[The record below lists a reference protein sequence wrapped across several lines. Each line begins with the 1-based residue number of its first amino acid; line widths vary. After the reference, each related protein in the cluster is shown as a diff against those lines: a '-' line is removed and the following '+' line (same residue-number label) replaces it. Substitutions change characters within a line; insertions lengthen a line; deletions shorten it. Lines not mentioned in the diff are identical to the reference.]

1 MNLETEL
8 SRFLA
13 LPTDGSGA
21 AGLKSWSGEGHEGP
35 LAPQINSDAS
45 LLDSYSTAVTS
56 AVERISPS
64 VVNIEVHQNA
74 GRTRSGEPRERQ
86 GGGSGF
92 VFTPDGLILT
102 NSHVVHEA
110 VRIAVTLTDGRRMPA
125 ALIGEDPASDLAVI
139 RVDEPGL
146 VAAEL
151 GDSQK
156 LRVGQIAIAIG
167 APYGFQSTVTAG
179 VVSAL
184 GRSLR
189 SYSGRLIDDVIQT
202 DASLNPGNSGGPLID
217 SAGRVIGVN
226 TATILP
232 AQGICFAIGINTAKF
247 VASRL
252 LREGKIRRSYVGIS
266 GQTVPIHRRVVRFYD
281 LPKESGA
288 LVLSVEEDS
297 PAKRAGLREGDVI
310 VALEGQPVAGVDDLH
325 RLLTEVRVGVSGA
338 LTVLHGTEKLE
349 LKVVPEEARFFF
361 FLGAPSAVPCLACC
375 SGYYLQYGQRVAG
388 ISGSVDRRYGG
399 ARRFRTSLCARPDSL
414 YARTRAISKRGA
426 RCWLWRRQ
434 VLPDPQA
441 TRRESHRH

>member
-1 MNLETEL
+1 MNVEAGFN
-8 SRFLA
+8 SLA
-13 LPTDGSGA
+13 LPGGA
-21 AGLKSWSGEGHEGP
+21 ANDISHTKQW
-35 LAPQINSDAS
+35 NDAS
-45 LLDSYSTAVTS
+45 RGSASVSSAGDSPLLDAYSAAVTN
-56 AVERISPS
+56 AVDRISPS
-64 VVNIEVHQNA
+64 VAHIAVHQAA

-110 VRIAVTLTDGRRMPA
+110 TRIAVTLSDGRHMPA
-125 ALIGEDPASDLAVI
+125 ILIGEDPASDLAVI

-151 GDSQK
+151 GDSQR

-202 DASLNPGNSGGPLID
+202 DASLNPGNSGGPLVD

-252 LREGKIRRSYVGIS
+252 LRDGRIRRSYIGVS
-266 GQTVPIHRRVVRFYD
+266 AQTIPVHRRVVRFYD
-281 LPKESGA
+281 LPKEMGVV
-288 LVLSVEEDS
+288 VLGLEENS

-310 VALEGQPVAGVDDLH
+310 IALDGHPVAGVDDLH
-325 RLLTEVRVGVSGA
+325 RVLTDVRVGVSSS
-338 LTVLHGTEKLE
+338 LTVLRWTEKLE
-349 LKVVPEEARFFF
+349 LKIVPEEAR
-361 FLGAPSAVPCLACC
+361 
-375 SGYYLQYGQRVAG
+375 
-388 ISGSVDRRYGG
+388 
-399 ARRFRTSLCARPDSL
+399 
-414 YARTRAISKRGA
+414 
-426 RCWLWRRQ
+426 
-434 VLPDPQA
+434 
-441 TRRESHRH
+441 

>member
-1 MNLETEL
+1 MNLEQLT
-8 SRFLA
+8 F
-13 LPTDGSGA
+13 GNSGPSQQA
-21 AGLKSWSGEGHEGP
+21 EGWHDEVASTGASP
-35 LAPQINSDAS
+35 NRDSESS
-45 LLDSYSTAVTS
+45 LLDAYSTAVTS

-74 GRTRSGEPRERQ
+74 GRTRSGQPQERQ

-102 NSHVVHEA
+102 NSHVVHDA
-110 VRIAVTLTDGRRMPA
+110 VRIAVTLTDGRRMSA
-125 ALIGEDPASDLAVI
+125 SLIGEDPASDLAVI
-139 RVDEPGL
+139 RVDEPRL
-146 VAAEL
+146 DQQSLTAAAL

-202 DASLNPGNSGGPLID
+202 DAALNPGNSGGPLID
-217 SAGRVIGVN
+217 SAGRVVGVN

-252 LREGKIRRSYVGIS
+252 LRDGRIRRSYIGVS
-266 GQTVPIHRRVVRFYD
+266 AQTTTVHRRLVRFYD
-281 LPKESGA
+281 LPKETGVV
-288 LVLSVEEDS
+288 VLGVEENS

-325 RLLTEVRVGVSGA
+325 RVLTDVRLGVSCA
-338 LTVLHGTEKLE
+338 LTVLRWTEKLE
-349 LKVVPEEARFFF
+349 LRVVPEE
-361 FLGAPSAVPCLACC
+361 
-375 SGYYLQYGQRVAG
+375 
-388 ISGSVDRRYGG
+388 
-399 ARRFRTSLCARPDSL
+399 
-414 YARTRAISKRGA
+414 TR
-426 RCWLWRRQ
+426 
-434 VLPDPQA
+434 
-441 TRRESHRH
+441 